1 MFKAFENLIQLNM
14 KANKNTIIYV
24 NHSTETNKPY
34 YLAVMTY
41 CDCNQDFFVTHY
53 FGFILRVE

>member
-1 MFKAFENLIQLNM
+1 M

-41 CDCNQDFFVTHY
+41 CDCNQDFFVTNY
-53 FGFILRVE
+53 FGFILRV